1 MTVLLVLLLVLAV
14 GVAAA
19 VATGWIGG
27 GLPEPSVDTAPPLE
41 HGVRAAADL
50 DEARFALGFRGY
62 RMDQVDEVLD
72 GARDALAERDREI
85 QELRR
90 QLAACAEGRTEGRTG
105 SSSTVNVHRD
115 AERRP

>member
-19 VATGWIGG
+19 VAAGWIGG
-27 GLPEPSVDTAPPLE
+27 GLPEPRTDTAPPLE
-41 HGVRAAADL
+41 HAVRAPADL
-50 DEARFALGFRGY
+50 DEARFALAFRGY

-85 QELRR
+85 SELRR
-90 QLAACAEGRTEGRTG
+90 ELAERTA
-105 SSSTVNVHRD
+105 VQD